1 MELAF
6 RQLHDKLKAEGL
18 FDAASKIPLPRFP
31 RAIGLITSPTGAAV
45 RDIRRTLSRRWP
57 AARVYLLPVL
67 VQGEGA
73 AADIAGA
80 IAAMDAA
87 AAGFEIDTI
96 IVGRGGGSLED
107 LWAFNEEIVARAI
120 YACRTPIISG
130 VGHEVDTTIS
140 DLVADVARPTPTGA
154 AELAVPD
161 VAEVRRHVAQF
172 CALVDA
178 QTRRSCIIAARWNR
192 A

>member
-1 MELAF
+1 M
-6 RQLHDKLKAEGL
+6 
-18 FDAASKIPLPRFP
+18 
-31 RAIGLITSPTGAAV
+31 

-140 DLVADVARPTPTGA
+140 DLVADVPRRRPPGRLNWPCRMSPRCEGTWHSSWRGW
-154 AELAVPD
+154 
-161 VAEVRRHVAQF
+161 
-172 CALVDA
+172 VDA